1 MKETVINE
9 VIARRF
15 LLGEL
20 SAEEQARI
28 EELAFQDPD
37 TFAAIEASQEDLID
51 DFLNGELSP
60 EEKDRFQNYF
70 LVQPGRRQDLRMGRV
85 LQQYLGRDEESVPD
99 PASNVVIVQP
109 KLLIFDWLRL
119 RPALASLI
127 LAILLVIMVIILA
140 RRGDD
145 QPILTHQQPTP
156 ALPSPS
162 TSPVA
167 TPDQQAPSPTPGNTS
182 SPPAP
187 TPRQPVEPVYA
198 FVLVPGGPTRS
209 EGEETKVRP
218 VSTSISFELP
228 LIDDAPFQH
237 YQARLQKDGRTLQ
250 TWSNLKPR
258 EMQSGRALN
267 VIVPANTLDHQ
278 QHYRIVVMGVSANA
292 KAQPV
297 HTYYFHV
304 SN

>member
-28 EELAFQDPD
+28 EEQAFEDPN

-51 DFLNGELSP
+51 DFLNDELSP
-60 EEKDRFQNYF
+60 EEKDHFQNYF
-70 LVQPGRRQDLRMGRV
+70 LAQPGRRQDLRMGRV
-85 LQQYLGRDEESVPD
+85 LQQYLDRDEVPE

-109 KLLIFDWLRL
+109 KSSIFGWLRL

-127 LAILLVIMVIILA
+127 AVILLALIIIVVT

-156 ALPSPS
+156 ALPTPS
-162 TSPVA
+162 SSPVA
-167 TPDQQAPSPTPGNTS
+167 TPDQPTPSPTPGNS
-182 SPPAP
+182 PNPPAP

-209 EGEETKVRP
+209 EGDEPKVRP
-218 VSTSISFELP
+218 VSNPISFELP
-228 LIDDAPFQH
+228 LIDDAPYQH
-237 YQARLQKDGRTLQ
+237 YRALLQKDGRTLQ

-267 VIVPANTLDHQ
+267 VIVPANTLDHP
-278 QHYRIVVMGVSANA
+278 QHYRIVVMGVPANA